1 MAGKGRLNTAQKGEN
16 IEEDEQQGEAE
27 FGHILVEN
35 WEIVKWKEGFCFEL
49 WTLSLK
55 RDVMGQEDYIGVKM
69 LIKLGLSHGT
79 HG

>member
-1 MAGKGRLNTAQKGEN
+1 MERR
-16 IEEDEQQGEAE
+16 
-27 FGHILVEN
+27 
-35 WEIVKWKEGFCFEL
+35 FCFEL
-49 WTLSLK
+49 LSLK